1 MPALEYDAPPL
12 GTRGGRLSG
21 AQNRRRRQPAE
32 PVLDGEFLPG
42 AGASCL
48 SAAIYGSGVGDIAGH
63 NPLLRVAQIHPWREW
78 NGVLYP
84 FPRA

>member
-1 MPALEYDAPPL
+1 VTLRNGPHRENPPNGESL
-12 GTRGGRLSG
+12 
-21 AQNRRRRQPAE
+21 RQR
-32 PVLDGEFLPG
+32 
-42 AGASCL
+42 ASCL